1 MNRAYITKKAFG
13 IEIASYFL
21 ILLSFLAA
29 IVLIL
34 TADGSIP
41 YHYDFSG
48 QPDEYGSPWIL
59 LLLPGIMAV
68 TNIVLT
74 LSIHVLPENMW
85 NFPIEITDRIRFD
98 AYKNTAYMIVLLQF
112 QMALYTIYFTLVLA
126 KGDNYIIAGTVVLL
140 VAVFGTIGVYIARII
155 KLSHK

>member
-34 TADGSIP
+34 NADGSIP

>member
-34 TADGSIP
+34 NADGSIP
-41 YHYDFSG
+41 YHYDLSG

-59 LLLPGIMAV
+59 LLLPGIMEV

-74 LSIHVLPENMW
+74 
-85 NFPIEITDRIRFD
+85 FPIEITDRIRFD
-98 AYKNTAYMIVLLQF
+98 AYKNTVYMIVLLQF
-112 QMALYTIYFTLVLA
+112 QMALYTIYFTLVLT
-126 KGDNYIIAGTVVLL
+126 KGENYIVAGTVVLL